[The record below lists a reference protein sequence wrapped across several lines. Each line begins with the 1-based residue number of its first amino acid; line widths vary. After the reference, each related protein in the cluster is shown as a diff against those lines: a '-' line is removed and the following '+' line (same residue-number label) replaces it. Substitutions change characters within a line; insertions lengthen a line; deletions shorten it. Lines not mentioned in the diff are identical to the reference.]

1 MLADAD
7 LQTSLWPVISRR
19 LVVNLFL
26 LLDGWMD
33 GRTDGRVYLN
43 IDGELGHG
51 VRERGVVHVVRAAL
65 KEILQPL
72 LPAVESGRRD
82 VGRVGTVH

>member
-1 MLADAD
+1 MAGDF
-7 LQTSLWPVISRR
+7 QTSCGKFVPAA
-19 LVVNLFL
+19 
-26 LLDGWMD
+26 GWMD
-33 GRTDGRVYLN
+33 GRVYLD

>member
-1 MLADAD
+1 
-7 LQTSLWPVISRR
+7 
-19 LVVNLFL
+19 
-26 LLDGWMD
+26 MD
-33 GRTDGRVYLN
+33 RWTDGRVYLD